1 MCSSIYEGLHG
12 ACNKAK
18 KLGIEEKL
26 VDLHNKYFVSTAV
39 LLINSTVPNIWPN
52 YIIFWTN
59 NIELNMKLNMMKSKC
74 FNYLRDLIRIF
85 KEKITNESIIKT
97 VSSVVDVCIFN
108 LEFIITEK
116 LGYISK
122 MSRDSEKFPDYNYE
136 LFIYSML
143 NFLMKFLTREP
154 IISFFSVYAK
164 RYLNLFIFR
173 LIFGVIFP
181 LITGTEQEL
190 NELKTNGLEYNEF
203 IADIIDDKV
212 I

>member
-1 MCSSIYEGLHG
+1 
-12 ACNKAK
+12 
-18 KLGIEEKL
+18 
-26 VDLHNKYFVSTAV
+26 
-39 LLINSTVPNIWPN
+39 
-52 YIIFWTN
+52 
-59 NIELNMKLNMMKSKC
+59 
-74 FNYLRDLIRIF
+74 
-85 KEKITNESIIKT
+85 
-97 VSSVVDVCIFN
+97 
-108 LEFIITEK
+108 
-116 LGYISK
+116 
-122 MSRDSEKFPDYNYE
+122 
-136 LFIYSML
+136 
-143 NFLMKFLTREP
+143 MKFLTREP

>member
-1 MCSSIYEGLHG
+1 
-12 ACNKAK
+12 
-18 KLGIEEKL
+18 
-26 VDLHNKYFVSTAV
+26 
-39 LLINSTVPNIWPN
+39 
-52 YIIFWTN
+52 
-59 NIELNMKLNMMKSKC
+59 
-74 FNYLRDLIRIF
+74 
-85 KEKITNESIIKT
+85 
-97 VSSVVDVCIFN
+97 
-108 LEFIITEK
+108 
-116 LGYISK
+116 